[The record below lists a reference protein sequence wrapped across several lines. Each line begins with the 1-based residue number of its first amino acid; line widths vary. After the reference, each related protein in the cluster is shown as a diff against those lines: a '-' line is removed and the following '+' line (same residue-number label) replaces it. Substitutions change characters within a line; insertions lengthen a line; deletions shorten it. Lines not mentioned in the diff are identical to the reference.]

1 MHRPPLSVQQRER
14 LLNRRSL
21 CCFSVS
27 PVRAE
32 SVTSELSGV
41 LAEEEKLET
50 SFQTADQR
58 LQDVCGKRERSSKYA
73 NKKERD
79 AELKKTISKVKK
91 QRDETQR
98 QIDRLTGEMNEAQAA
113 ADKLE
118 ADMSQK
124 EEQMES
130 NRKSVEKVNEQLE
143 KLAKIRDASNDTRK
157 ETWKREAER
166 ESEMAELKATLDKA
180 QRSLQITMDK
190 VRLQR
195 TRTHWLAC
203 TSLAASF
210 LRSRLL
216 FLSPILST
224 CHNCCSSAPP

>member
-1 MHRPPLSVQQRER
+1 M
-14 LLNRRSL
+14 
-21 CCFSVS
+21 
-27 PVRAE
+27 
-32 SVTSELSGV
+32 TSELSGV

-124 EEQMES
+124 EEQMEA

-190 VRLQR
+190 VRDCHR

-203 TSLAASF
+203 TSLAALF
-210 LRSRLL
+210 CLL
-216 FLSPILST
+216 STIASLFFLSPIPST